1 MSDILVFYRSSLY
14 LLYDVRPIYFLFGVN
29 IYYSTRTL
37 YFSSFP
43 LSFSLTLNNIL
54 FNLLTDVSFPPNFHL
69 PHASSPLLL
78 YFFSKRD
85 ILTTDNCLL
94 QPFKSACPTASFLR
108 PSSLPPEPRLKLL
121 YRRACMYIHTY

>member
-1 MSDILVFYRSSLY
+1 MSDILVFYRSLY

-29 IYYSTRTL
+29 IHYSTL

-69 PHASSPLLL
+69 PHASMQAVPYYIS
-78 YFFSKRD
+78 
-85 ILTTDNCLL
+85 
-94 QPFKSACPTASFLR
+94 SAKGTF
-108 PSSLPPEPRLKLL
+108 
-121 YRRACMYIHTY
+121 